1 MHVQIPFFPAGQGM
15 GCNGDVFCF
24 VLPPAMSAP
33 ASIGTRR
40 FLQSLGLAALAAT
53 AIGAPLAAQA
63 AAAYPSK
70 PIRLVVPYPAGG
82 IADKIAREVAEDL
95 GKRLKQSVV
104 VENRIGAAGNIG
116 FEWVARQPADGYT
129 LLLAPASNLTVQHA
143 LFKQLPYSLEKDFT
157 PVSLLVQTPQVL
169 LVNAQLPVNNVQE
182 LVAYSKAHPNQVNYG
197 VSIGAYS
204 HLAGELLKT
213 LSGAHFT
220 AIPYQ
225 GSAPA
230 INDLIGGQTQFIF
243 NEVVTAIPFIQGG
256 KLKPIAVA
264 YKSRAPWLPNVPTF
278 AEAGVANFEVT
289 SWYAVVARSGTP
301 PEIVQRVSKELH
313 EIVQSPAFKKRYDD
327 IGAFTV
333 GSTPQELGRFIQSE
347 SVKWTAVVQQAGIE
361 PN

>member
-1 MHVQIPFFPAGQGM
+1 MLIFSPA
-15 GCNGDVFCF
+15 
-24 VLPPAMSAP
+24 
-33 ASIGTRR
+33 RR
-40 FLQSLGLAALAAT
+40 KRLLQSLALAAVASLT
-53 AIGAPLAAQA
+53 VGVPLAQA
-63 AAAYPSK
+63 KAEYPSK

-104 VENRIGAAGNIG
+104 VENRSGAAGNIG

-129 LLLAPASNLTVQHA
+129 LLLAPASNLTVQNA
-143 LFKQLPYSLEKDFT
+143 LFKHLSYDLQKDFT

-169 LVNAQLPVNNVQE
+169 LVNPKLPVNSLQE
-182 LVAYSKAHPNQVNYG
+182 LAAYSRAHPGEVNYG

-213 LSGAHFT
+213 LTGANFT

-256 KLKPIAVA
+256 KLKPLAVA
-264 YKSRAPWLPNVPTF
+264 YKTRAPWLPDVPTTS
-278 AEAGVANFEVT
+278 EAGVPNFEVT

-301 PEIVQRVSKELH
+301 PEIVQRISQEMRD
-313 EIVQSPAFKKRYDD
+313 IVQSPAFKKRYDD

-333 GSTPQELGRFIQSE
+333 GSTPQELERFIKSE
-347 SVKWTAVVQQAGIE
+347 TVKWTAVVKQAGIE